1 MNILTLKNSAV
12 FIAVLCLLLTTVTA
26 HSEINT
32 LAAAINKA
40 GRQRMLTQSMVKD
53 YCLIGQEINKEQTI
67 GRLQQ
72 SIALFDSQLNELKA
86 FAPTE
91 ESHDALIRVENLW
104 QPLKAIVLAPAS
116 RDKVPALM
124 TADDELLTATHK
136 VVLLLQDISGSTQDR
151 LVNIAGRQRMLS
163 QRLAKLYMLRAWGFD
178 NAQVH
183 SDMEQARI
191 EFKGALTELENAQ
204 QNNAEVTHALTDA
217 RRQWNLFEHG
227 LIHNKELV
235 PLIVSVSSDKLLI
248 TMNEITGMYELIAI
262 RTLASKSP
270 EK

>member
-1 MNILTLKNSAV
+1 MNILTLKRSAV
-12 FIAVLCLLLTTVTA
+12 FVTALCLLLGSFTA
-26 HSEINT
+26 HGEITT

-53 YCLIGQEINKEQTI
+53 YCLIGQEINKEQAI

-72 SIALFDSQLNELKA
+72 SIALFDSQLVELKA

-104 QPLKAIVLAPAS
+104 RPFKAIMLAPAS

-124 TADDELLTATHK
+124 SADDDLLTASHK
-136 VVLLLQDISGSTQDR
+136 VVLLLQDVSGSTQDR
-151 LVNIAGRQRMLS
+151 LVNISGRQRMLS

-178 NAQVH
+178 NSQVR

-191 EFKGALTELENAQ
+191 EFKGALTELENAPA
-204 QNNAEVTHALTDA
+204 NNAEVSNALAEA
-217 RRQWNLFEHG
+217 RRQWNLFEYG
-227 LIHNKELV
+227 LNRSQDLI
-235 PLIVSVSSDKLLI
+235 PLIVAMSSDKLLV
-248 TMNEITGMYELIAI
+248 TMNEITGMYELISI
-262 RTLASKSP
+262 RTVASKS
-270 EK
+270 K

>member
-1 MNILTLKNSAV
+1 MKHLSSKFSVHLLAILS
-12 FIAVLCLLLTTVTA
+12 LLLTSMAA
-26 HSEINT
+26 HGEIT
-32 LAAAINKA
+32 SLATAINKA

-53 YCLIGQEINKEQTI
+53 YCLIGEEVNKEQAI

-72 SIALFDSQLNELKA
+72 AIALFDLQLAELKA

-104 QPLKAIVLAPAS
+104 QPFKAIVLAPTH
-116 RDKVPALM
+116 REKIPALM
-124 TADDELLTATHK
+124 SADDELLAATHK
-136 VVLLLQDISGSTQDR
+136 AVLLLQDISGSSQDR
-151 LVNIAGRQRMLS
+151 LVNIAGRQRMLA

-178 NAQVH
+178 NAQVR

-204 QNNAEVTHALTDA
+204 QNSLDVTNALAEA

-227 LIHNKELV
+227 LNRNSKELI
-235 PLIVSVSSDKLLI
+235 PLIVSMSSDKLLV

-262 RTLASKSP
+262 RALNNRTP
-270 EK
+270 